1 MHCSFTSGS
10 HLFLVPQQHA
20 DNWIRCIWSVSSYT
34 WWTIWNTNTTL
45 TQLLTTGNSILPT
58 YPAQIHV
65 ASLAHDL
72 GRRPTADPAA
82 LCESRRV
89 WRRGAKK
96 IVGGARAKGVRA
108 RDQSIRWRLGGRVKL
123 SYEKYVEWKLRPEET
138 ESVLPFNIVDIEIKT
153 LWIEKVVNVKLHAL
167 ATW

>member
-1 MHCSFTSGS
+1 
-10 HLFLVPQQHA
+10 
-20 DNWIRCIWSVSSYT
+20 
-34 WWTIWNTNTTL
+34 
-45 TQLLTTGNSILPT
+45 
-58 YPAQIHV
+58 
-65 ASLAHDL
+65 
-72 GRRPTADPAA
+72 
-82 LCESRRV
+82 V

-123 SYEKYVEWKLRPEET
+123 SYEKYVERKLRPEET

-167 ATW
+167 AT